1 MHLRSKPI
9 FRRIS
14 EVAACTLL
22 FVLFLLT
29 VGCAKKP
36 QPQPPPPKVAV
47 VLPERR
53 QITEYLESTGT
64 TQAVN
69 TVQLVARVSGYLD
82 KVFFH
87 DGQMV
92 KKGQPLFLIQQDT
105 YRAGLQ
111 QAEGQVRALKAQL
124 EYAQAQLERY
134 TALLPRKAAA
144 QTDVDNWRYQRDS
157 AAANLKTAEANRDL
171 AKLNLDYTRVSA
183 PFSGRIDRRLQDP
196 GNLVGSGVNNTT
208 LAQLTQIDPIYVY
221 FTVSDKDLARLM
233 ESARGLP
240 TAPGANRRPV
250 FIALVGERDYPHEG
264 RLDFAATTLTAS
276 TGTLLLRGVF
286 ANPSGSILPGLY
298 VRVRVPVVKRAA
310 MLLPETTVASDQ
322 EGSYVMIVNGRNLVE
337 RRSLKTGRAVDN
349 MRIIEEGLQGNER
362 VIASGLLKV
371 HPGAKV
377 IPEWLKSP
385 PGNAVL
391 VAPAETGAKP

>member
-1 MHLRSKPI
+1 MYLRAKLT

-14 EVAACTLL
+14 EITACALL
-22 FVLFLLT
+22 FVLFQLAA
-29 VGCAKKP
+29 GCAKKP
-36 QPQPPPPKVAV
+36 QPQPPPPKVTV
-47 VLPERR
+47 VRPERKE
-53 QITEYLESTGT
+53 ITEYLESTGT

-105 YRAGLQ
+105 YQAGLQ
-111 QAEGQVRALKAQL
+111 QAEGQVMALKAQL

-157 AAANLKTAEANRDL
+157 AVANLKTAEANRDL

-183 PFSGRIDRRLQDP
+183 PFNGRIDRRLQDP
-196 GNLVGSGVNNTT
+196 GNLVGSGANNTA

-233 ESARGLP
+233 ESAHGLP
-240 TAPGANRRPV
+240 TAPGANKRPV
-250 FIALVGERDYPHEG
+250 FIALVSERGYPHEG
-264 RLDFAATTLTAS
+264 RLDFAATTLTAT

-286 ANPSGSILPGLY
+286 ANPSGKVLPGLY
-298 VRVRVPVVKRAA
+298 VRVRVPVVRRVAL
-310 MLLPETTVASDQ
+310 LLPETTVASDQ
-322 EGSYVMIVNGRNLVE
+322 VGSYVMIVNRDNIVE
-337 RRSLKTGRAVDN
+337 RRGLKTGHAVDN
-349 MRIIEEGLQGNER
+349 MRTIEEGLQGNER
-362 VIASGLLKV
+362 VIAAGLLKV
-371 HPGAKV
+371 HPGVKV
-377 IPEWLKSP
+377 SPEWLKSP
-385 PGNAVL
+385 SGTDVPA
-391 VAPAETGAKP
+391 APVQRGAKP